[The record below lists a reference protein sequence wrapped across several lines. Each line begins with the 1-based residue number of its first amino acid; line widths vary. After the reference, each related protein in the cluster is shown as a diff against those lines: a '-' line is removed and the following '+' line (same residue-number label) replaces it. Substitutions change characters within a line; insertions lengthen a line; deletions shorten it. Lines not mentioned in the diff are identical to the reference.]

1 MNPDQFITLTE
12 LYGADIHR
20 WPLEY
25 HIAAAEVIRQNLPEV
40 KNALAQAASLDALFD
55 SEHVSTQLNLQVV
68 GLLLDRIIATA
79 PKPRTGYWQA
89 WASWLSWYSLIGASL
104 AGAVTGSF
112 FVSILTSGMLPESID
127 GNSALAGVKAEYVYD
142 AQDWS

>member
-25 HIAAAEVIRQNLPEV
+25 RIAAAEVIRLNIPEV

-55 SEHVSTQLNLQVV
+55 SGHVSTQLNLQVD
-68 GLLLDRIIATA
+68 GLLFDRIIATA
-79 PKPRTGYWQA
+79 PKPRTCYWQA

-127 GNSALAGVKAEYVYD
+127 GNGALAGVTAEYVYG
-142 AQDWS
+142 AEDWS